1 MKSFADFFVGLRFSM
16 FTIDEHWKN
25 FWLMRCARAKS
36 MTFTES
42 LTNATDCTFSLLGS
56 TRSTI

>member
-1 MKSFADFFVGLRFSM
+1 M